1 MTESVSLIWMA
12 KGGGYAARIRHLKEM
27 PFSMSPENFMSRM
40 MPLLQLACN
49 AKSIMEDTYQL
60 YEQTPIPLAMSTL
73 KKPTTLL
80 YSRISLRLIPQ
91 ARRINAKSEIKYMFN
106 VLWHFLFQVRKW
118 FKKNILFLYW
128 SLGEQYASVWTDVAL
143 FKRKANFGGT
153 AFLIGLIQETFL

>member
-106 VLWHFLFQVRKW
+106 VL
-118 FKKNILFLYW
+118 
-128 SLGEQYASVWTDVAL
+128 
-143 FKRKANFGGT
+143 
-153 AFLIGLIQETFL
+153 